1 MKLYIKQKVFSIR
14 DKFFVANENAENL
27 YQVTGK
33 IFSLGHKLTV
43 QDMQEKEV
51 VTIHQK
57 VLSFLSKYFIASEGK
72 EVEIER
78 KISIVPHFAVKEL
91 DWDIKGN
98 FLDHDY
104 AITKD
109 ETAVATIKQK
119 WISWGDSYEI
129 DVVNDADVLD
139 VLGVVIAIDCINADI
154 NAATDTAVS
163 GAGVVAA
170 AAATSNNS

>member
-78 KISIVPHFAVKEL
+78 KITQLTREMKEAAKIL
-91 DWDIKGN
+91 EFEHAA
-98 FLDHDY
+98 FLRDRIDKLRKQSERK
-104 AITKD
+104 TK
-109 ETAVATIKQK
+109 
-119 WISWGDSYEI
+119 
-129 DVVNDADVLD
+129 L
-139 VLGVVIAIDCINADI
+139 
-154 NAATDTAVS
+154 
-163 GAGVVAA
+163 
-170 AAATSNNS
+170 